1 MEEIRRFDEL
11 SVASIHGFQFKRE
24 LDKLSSLRK

>member
-11 SVASIHGFQFKRE
+11 SVASLNDFQFKRE